1 MDLIEKQS
9 LVSFAHVLLNL
20 DEFVYM
26 R

>member
-1 MDLIEKQS
+1 LIREQS
-9 LVSFAHVLLNL
+9 LTAFTHVLLNL